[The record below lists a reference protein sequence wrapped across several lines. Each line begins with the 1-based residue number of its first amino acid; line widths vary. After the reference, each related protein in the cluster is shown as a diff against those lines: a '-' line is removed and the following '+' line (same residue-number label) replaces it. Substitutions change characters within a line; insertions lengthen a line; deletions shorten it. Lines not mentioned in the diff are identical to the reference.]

1 MTARLRRAGGQRL
14 LTGFSVSHNLL
25 DLSKCAFGA
34 PEVRSQLIVLTG
46 EPEPVVREMVRF
58 GKLFDGKAKIPQGR
72 SRTALFVEKVKS
84 DRPSRL
90 VAAMLPAEFVDSTF
104 EASIQTEVIAVERE
118 NLIIGY
124 GAVEPSR

>member
-84 DRPSRL
+84 DRPGRL
-90 VAAMLPAEFVDSTF
+90 VAAMLPAEFVDSTL
-104 EASIQTEVIAVERE
+104 RP
-118 NLIIGY
+118 
-124 GAVEPSR
+124 PSRRK